1 MADDQEKH
9 IYVKYWTVPDLGSAD
24 RAAAEATANKA
35 NGGGNSGWSIG
46 VGGSGSG
53 PITTGLGP
61 GRGRRRGITNK
72 QLKRLIRRQAAEA
85 RATAERHAAEHAA
98 HQLRL
103 QAEAHAQAMAE
114 AAERSRIEA
123 QVRAQAE
130 KDQAHRQ
137 ALETLTATYPSLH
150 SGLAQ
155 SYLLA
160 SASLQ
165 NTIREEMVLGSDQ
178 NIDPPSDRH
187 LLDLILHKKV
197 RINYLLASKQSLLEE
212 RRVQTLQLTGQ
223 ELDHATPKDYLNYL
237 VRYSQGDPPRVHQ
250 AHEAWLSTLSQTCEA
265 KLLAESIT
273 LLNEQS
279 AALSIRYAEL
289 SLANKTASQDAERTS
304 SRQAA
309 GIEKLWSVIA
319 PAATTSTASSI
330 RTVAT
335 NIAKDQLIRIAT
347 RTLGSNLV
355 TLLAMYP
362 QPLGDAELPPA
373 VVATPL
379 SQLNL
384 PPHIDLEYV
393 ASVKGTLD
401 VPHRLVSNQAETSGA
416 VRWVDADGVNVG
428 TKVRVRTFTYNA
440 ENNSYEFIRDG
451 ESTPALIWTPIARPA
466 DSSTRSPAGP
476 PVLPADPGNPVTPFV
491 PELEAYPAVDRDDPD
506 DYILIS
512 PIDSGLPNTYLLFKD
527 PRSIPG
533 VASGY
538 GEAVNGVWLGDKTRA
553 EGASIP
559 AHIADQLRGRRF
571 GNFDSLRKATWI
583 AVANDPELGKQFT
596 QHNLEIM
603 RDGGAPYPRLSDQ
616 AGGRTKFEIH
626 HKDHISNGGAVYD
639 IDNLVIMTP
648 RQHID
653 HHRSPK
659 NDL

>member
-1 MADDQEKH
+1 M
-9 IYVKYWTVPDLGSAD
+9 
-24 RAAAEATANKA
+24 
-35 NGGGNSGWSIG
+35 
-46 VGGSGSG
+46 
-53 PITTGLGP
+53 
-61 GRGRRRGITNK
+61 
-72 QLKRLIRRQAAEA
+72 
-85 RATAERHAAEHAA
+85 
-98 HQLRL
+98 
-103 QAEAHAQAMAE
+103 
-114 AAERSRIEA
+114 
-123 QVRAQAE
+123 
-130 KDQAHRQ
+130 
-137 ALETLTATYPSLH
+137 
-150 SGLAQ
+150 
-155 SYLLA
+155 
-160 SASLQ
+160 
-165 NTIREEMVLGSDQ
+165 
-178 NIDPPSDRH
+178 
-187 LLDLILHKKV
+187 
-197 RINYLLASKQSLLEE
+197 EE
-212 RRVQTLQLTGQ
+212 RLVQTLQLTGQ

-237 VRYSQGDPPRVHQ
+237 VHYSQGDPPRVHQ
-250 AHEAWLSTLSQTCEA
+250 AHEAWISTLSQTYEA

-279 AALSIRYAEL
+279 AALSIRHAEL

-309 GIEKLWSVIA
+309 GVDKLWSVIA

-401 VPHRLVSNQAETSGA
+401 VPHRLVSTQAGTSGA

-451 ESTPALIWTPIARPA
+451 ESTPALIWTPINRPG
-466 DSSTRSPAGP
+466 DSSTHSPVGP
-476 PVLPADPGNPVTPFV
+476 PALPADPGAAVTPFV
-491 PELEAYPAVDRDDPD
+491 PELEAYPEVDRDDPD

-538 GEAVNGVWLGDKTRA
+538 GEAVTATWLDARTQA
-553 EGASIP
+553 EGSPIP
-559 AHIADQLRGRRF
+559 SQVADQLRGVRF
-571 GNFDSLRKATWI
+571 SNFGRQREAIWK
-583 AVANDPELGKQFT
+583 AVANDSEISQQFS
-596 QHNLEIM
+596 QRNLQLM
-603 RDGGAPYPRLSDQ
+603 KAGNAPHPKLEDQ
-616 AGGRTKFEIH
+616 VGRRTKFEIH
-626 HKDHISNGGAVYD
+626 HKDEIANGGAVYNM
-639 IDNLVIMTP
+639 DNLVIMTP
-648 RQHID
+648 KQHIA
-653 HHRSPK
+653 HHRNRPQ
-659 NDL
+659 

>member
-1 MADDQEKH
+1 M
-9 IYVKYWTVPDLGSAD
+9 
-24 RAAAEATANKA
+24 
-35 NGGGNSGWSIG
+35 
-46 VGGSGSG
+46 
-53 PITTGLGP
+53 
-61 GRGRRRGITNK
+61 
-72 QLKRLIRRQAAEA
+72 
-85 RATAERHAAEHAA
+85 RH
-98 HQLRL
+98 
-103 QAEAHAQAMAE
+103 
-114 AAERSRIEA
+114 
-123 QVRAQAE
+123 
-130 KDQAHRQ
+130 
-137 ALETLTATYPSLH
+137 
-150 SGLAQ
+150 
-155 SYLLA
+155 
-160 SASLQ
+160 
-165 NTIREEMVLGSDQ
+165 
-178 NIDPPSDRH
+178 
-187 LLDLILHKKV
+187 
-197 RINYLLASKQSLLEE
+197 
-212 RRVQTLQLTGQ
+212 
-223 ELDHATPKDYLNYL
+223 
-237 VRYSQGDPPRVHQ
+237 
-250 AHEAWLSTLSQTCEA
+250 
-265 KLLAESIT
+265 
-273 LLNEQS
+273 
-279 AALSIRYAEL
+279 AEL
-289 SLANKTASQDAERTS
+289 SLANKPASQEA
-304 SRQAA
+304 RQAA
-309 GIEKLWSVIA
+309 GIDKLWSVIA
-319 PAATTSTASSI
+319 PASTTTAAPGI

-373 VVATPL
+373 VIATPL

-384 PPHIDLEYV
+384 PPHIDLHYL

-401 VPHRLVSNQAETSGA
+401 VPHRLTSDEAGTSA
-416 VRWVDADGVNVG
+416 TRWVATDGVKVG

-440 ENNSYEFIRDG
+440 QNNSYEFIRDG

-466 DSSTRSPAGP
+466 DSSTSSPAGP
-476 PVLPADPGNPVTPFV
+476 PALPVDPGNVVTPFV
-491 PELEAYPAVDRDDPD
+491 PELEAYPAIDRDDPD

-512 PIDSGLPNTYLLFKD
+512 PIDSGLPNSYLLFKD

-583 AVANDPELGKQFT
+583 AVANDPELVKQFT

-603 RDGGAPYPRLSDQ
+603 RDGGAPYPRLADQ

-626 HKDHISNGGAVYD
+626 HKKHIANGGAVYD

-653 HHRSPK
+653 HHRSHE

>member
-1 MADDQEKH
+1 MATRRKRQTNILHDQTSG
-9 IYVKYWTVPDLGSAD
+9 TVTLSHGSSSKPQNTGFFGGGFTNTGASSSKRRRRRLRARAQQQAAQAQAYAEAQAQAER
-24 RAAAEATANKA
+24 RAAED
-35 NGGGNSGWSIG
+35 
-46 VGGSGSG
+46 
-53 PITTGLGP
+53 
-61 GRGRRRGITNK
+61 
-72 QLKRLIRRQAAEA
+72 AAAQA
-85 RATAERHAAEHAA
+85 RA
-98 HQLRL
+98 
-103 QAEAHAQAMAE
+103 QAEAS
-114 AAERSRIEA
+114 ERASIEA

-137 ALETLTATYPSLH
+137 ALETLTASYPSLQ

-155 SYLLA
+155 RYSQA
-160 SASLQ
+160 SAALPNSIQAEIVSRLDL
-165 NTIREEMVLGSDQ
+165 NVVHSDEQ
-178 NIDPPSDRH
+178 QLR
-187 LLDLILHKKV
+187 DLILQEKA
-197 RINYLLASKQSLLEE
+197 RINYLIESKGSLLDE
-212 RRVQTLQLTGQ
+212 RRAQALSLTGQ
-223 ELDHATPKDYLNYL
+223 ELDHATQKDHLNYL
-237 VRYSQGDPPRVHQ
+237 VYYSQGDPPRVQQ
-250 AHEAWLSTLSQTCEA
+250 AHEAWIQALSQTYEA
-265 KLLAESIT
+265 KLLAESVT

-279 AALSIRYAEL
+279 AALSMRHAEL
-289 SLANKTASQDAERTS
+289 SLANKPASQEA
-304 SRQAA
+304 RQAA
-309 GIEKLWSVIA
+309 GIDKLWSVIA
-319 PAATTSTASSI
+319 PASTTTAAPGI

-335 NIAKDQLIRIAT
+335 SIAKDQLIRIAT

-373 VVATPL
+373 VIATPL

-384 PPHIDLEYV
+384 PPHIDLHYL

-401 VPHRLVSNQAETSGA
+401 VPHRLTSDEAGTSGA
-416 VRWVDADGVNVG
+416 ARWVATDGVKVG

-440 ENNSYEFIRDG
+440 QNNSYEFIRDG

-466 DSSTRSPAGP
+466 DSSTSSPAGP
-476 PVLPADPGNPVTPFV
+476 PALPVDPGNVVTPFV
-491 PELEAYPAVDRDDPD
+491 PELEAYPAIDRDDPD

-512 PIDSGLPNTYLLFKD
+512 PIDSGLPNSYLLFKD

-583 AVANDPELGKQFT
+583 AVANDPELVKQFT

-603 RDGGAPYPRLSDQ
+603 RDGGAPYPRLVDQ

-626 HKDHISNGGAVYD
+626 HKKHIANGGAVYD

-653 HHRSPK
+653 HHRSHE

>member
-1 MADDQEKH
+1 MATRRKRQTNILHDQTSG
-9 IYVKYWTVPDLGSAD
+9 TVTLSHGSSSKPQNTGFFGGSFTNTGASSSKRRRRRLRARAQQQAAQAQAYAEAQAQAER
-24 RAAAEATANKA
+24 RAAED
-35 NGGGNSGWSIG
+35 
-46 VGGSGSG
+46 
-53 PITTGLGP
+53 
-61 GRGRRRGITNK
+61 
-72 QLKRLIRRQAAEA
+72 AAAQA
-85 RATAERHAAEHAA
+85 RA
-98 HQLRL
+98 
-103 QAEAHAQAMAE
+103 QAEAS
-114 AAERSRIEA
+114 ERARIEA

-137 ALETLTATYPSLH
+137 ALETLTASYPSLQ

-155 SYLLA
+155 RYSQA
-160 SASLQ
+160 SAALPNSIQAEIVSRLDL
-165 NTIREEMVLGSDQ
+165 NVVHSDEQ
-178 NIDPPSDRH
+178 QLR
-187 LLDLILHKKV
+187 DLILQEKA
-197 RINYLLASKQSLLEE
+197 RINYLIESKGSLLDE
-212 RRVQTLQLTGQ
+212 RRAQALSLTGQ
-223 ELDHATPKDYLNYL
+223 ELDHATQKDHLNYL
-237 VRYSQGDPPRVHQ
+237 VYYSQGDPPRVQQ
-250 AHEAWLSTLSQTCEA
+250 AHEAWIQALSQTYEA
-265 KLLAESIT
+265 KLLAESVT

-279 AALSIRYAEL
+279 AALSMRHAEL
-289 SLANKTASQDAERTS
+289 SLANKPASQDA
-304 SRQAA
+304 RQAA
-309 GIEKLWSVIA
+309 GIDKLWSVIA
-319 PAATTSTASSI
+319 PASTTTAATGI

-373 VVATPL
+373 VIATPL

-384 PPHIDLEYV
+384 PPHIDLHYL

-401 VPHRLVSNQAETSGA
+401 VPHRLTSDEAGTSGA
-416 VRWVDADGVNVG
+416 ARWVATDGVEVG

-440 ENNSYEFIRDG
+440 QNNSYEFIRDG

-466 DSSTRSPAGP
+466 DSSTSSPAGP
-476 PVLPADPGNPVTPFV
+476 PALPVDPGNVVTPFV
-491 PELEAYPAVDRDDPD
+491 PELEAYPAIDRDDPD

-512 PIDSGLPNTYLLFKD
+512 PIDSGLPNSYLLFKD

-583 AVANDPELGKQFT
+583 AVANDPELVKQFT

-603 RDGGAPYPRLSDQ
+603 RDGGAPYPRLVDQ

-626 HKDHISNGGAVYD
+626 HKKHIANGGAVYD

-653 HHRSPK
+653 HHRSHE

>member
-1 MADDQEKH
+1 MATRRKRQTNILHDQTSG
-9 IYVKYWTVPDLGSAD
+9 TVTLSHGSSSKPQNTGFFGGGFTNTGASSSKRRRRRLRARAQQQAAQAQAYAEAQAQAERRTAED
-24 RAAAEATANKA
+24 AAA
-35 NGGGNSGWSIG
+35 
-46 VGGSGSG
+46 
-53 PITTGLGP
+53 
-61 GRGRRRGITNK
+61 
-72 QLKRLIRRQAAEA
+72 QA
-85 RATAERHAAEHAA
+85 RA
-98 HQLRL
+98 
-103 QAEAHAQAMAE
+103 QAEAS
-114 AAERSRIEA
+114 ERARIEA

-137 ALETLTATYPSLH
+137 ALETLTASYPSLQ

-155 SYLLA
+155 RYSQA
-160 SASLQ
+160 SAALPNSIQAEIVSRLDL
-165 NTIREEMVLGSDQ
+165 NVVHSDKQ
-178 NIDPPSDRH
+178 QLR
-187 LLDLILHKKV
+187 DLILQEKAK
-197 RINYLLASKQSLLEE
+197 INYLIESKGSLLDE
-212 RRVQTLQLTGQ
+212 RRAQALSLTGQ
-223 ELDHATPKDYLNYL
+223 ELDHATQKDHLNYL
-237 VRYSQGDPPRVHQ
+237 VYYSQGDPPRVQQ
-250 AHEAWLSTLSQTCEA
+250 AHEAWIQALSQTYEA
-265 KLLAESIT
+265 KLLAESVT

-279 AALSIRYAEL
+279 AALSMRHAEL
-289 SLANKTASQDAERTS
+289 SLANKPASQDAR
-304 SRQAA
+304 RAA
-309 GIEKLWSVIA
+309 GIDKLWSVIA
-319 PAATTSTASSI
+319 PASTTTAAPGI

-373 VVATPL
+373 VIATPL

-384 PPHIDLEYV
+384 PPHIDLHYL

-401 VPHRLVSNQAETSGA
+401 VPHRLTSDEAGTSGA
-416 VRWVDADGVNVG
+416 ARWVATDGVEVG

-440 ENNSYEFIRDG
+440 QNNSYEFIRDG

-466 DSSTRSPAGP
+466 DSSTSSPAGP
-476 PVLPADPGNPVTPFV
+476 PALPVDPGNVVTPFV
-491 PELEAYPAVDRDDPD
+491 PELEAYPAIDRDDPD

-512 PIDSGLPNTYLLFKD
+512 PIDSGLPNSYLLFKD

-583 AVANDPELGKQFT
+583 AVANDPELVKQFT

-603 RDGGAPYPRLSDQ
+603 RDGGAPYPRLVDQ

-626 HKDHISNGGAVYD
+626 HKKHIANGGAVYD

-653 HHRSPK
+653 HHRSHE

>member
-1 MADDQEKH
+1 MADEQEKH
-9 IYVKYWTVPDLGSAD
+9 IYVKYWPIPDLGSAD
-24 RAAAEATANKA
+24 RAAAEAAANKA
-35 NGGGNSGWSIG
+35 SGGGNSGWSIG
-46 VGGSGSG
+46 IGGGGGG
-53 PITTGLGP
+53 PSTTGLGP

-72 QLKRLIRRQAAEA
+72 QLRRLLRQQE
-85 RATAERHAAEHAA
+85 
-98 HQLRL
+98 
-103 QAEAHAQAMAE
+103 AEAHARAMAE
-114 AAERSRIEA
+114 AAERERVEA

-137 ALETLTATYPSLH
+137 ALETLTASYPSLQ

-155 SYLLA
+155 
-160 SASLQ
+160 
-165 NTIREEMVLGSDQ
+165 
-178 NIDPPSDRH
+178 
-187 LLDLILHKKV
+187 
-197 RINYLLASKQSLLEE
+197 NYLLAFASLPNDLQKEIASGHDLNADPPRDEQALELILQKKIRVNYLLAIKQPLLEE
-212 RRVQTLQLTGQ
+212 RRAQALSLTGQ
-223 ELDHATPKDYLNYL
+223 ELDHATQKDHLNYL
-237 VRYSQGDPPRVHQ
+237 VYYSQGDPPRVQQ
-250 AHEAWLSTLSQTCEA
+250 AHEAWIQALSQTYEA
-265 KLLAESIT
+265 KLLAESVT

-279 AALSIRYAEL
+279 AALSMRHAEL
-289 SLANKTASQDAERTS
+289 SLANKPASQDA
-304 SRQAA
+304 RQAA
-309 GIEKLWSVIA
+309 GIDKLWSVIA
-319 PAATTSTASSI
+319 PASTTTAATGI

-373 VVATPL
+373 VIATPL

-384 PPHIDLEYV
+384 PPHIDLHYL

-401 VPHRLVSNQAETSGA
+401 VPHRLTSDEAGTSGA
-416 VRWVDADGVNVG
+416 ARWVATDGVEVG

-440 ENNSYEFIRDG
+440 QNNSYEFIRDG

-466 DSSTRSPAGP
+466 DSSTSSPAGP
-476 PVLPADPGNPVTPFV
+476 PALPVDPGNVVTPFV
-491 PELEAYPAVDRDDPD
+491 PELEAYPAIDRDDPD

-512 PIDSGLPNTYLLFKD
+512 PIDSGLPNSYLLFKD

-583 AVANDPELGKQFT
+583 AVANDPELVKQFT

-603 RDGGAPYPRLSDQ
+603 RDGGAPYPRLVDQ

-626 HKDHISNGGAVYD
+626 HKKHIANGGAVYD

-653 HHRSPK
+653 HHRSHE

>member
-1 MADDQEKH
+1 MATRRKRQTNILHDQTSG
-9 IYVKYWTVPDLGSAD
+9 TVTLSHGSSSKPQNTGFFGGGFTNTGASSSKRRRRRLRARAQQQAAQAQAYAEAQAQAER
-24 RAAAEATANKA
+24 RAAED
-35 NGGGNSGWSIG
+35 
-46 VGGSGSG
+46 
-53 PITTGLGP
+53 
-61 GRGRRRGITNK
+61 
-72 QLKRLIRRQAAEA
+72 AAAQA
-85 RATAERHAAEHAA
+85 RA
-98 HQLRL
+98 
-103 QAEAHAQAMAE
+103 QAEAS
-114 AAERSRIEA
+114 ERASIEA

-137 ALETLTATYPSLH
+137 ALETLTASYPSLQ

-155 SYLLA
+155 RYSQA
-160 SASLQ
+160 SAALPNSIQAEIVSRLDL
-165 NTIREEMVLGSDQ
+165 NVVHSDEQ
-178 NIDPPSDRH
+178 QLR
-187 LLDLILHKKV
+187 DLILQEKA
-197 RINYLLASKQSLLEE
+197 RINYLIESKGSLLDE
-212 RRVQTLQLTGQ
+212 RRAQALSLTGQ
-223 ELDHATPKDYLNYL
+223 ELDHATQKDHLNYL
-237 VRYSQGDPPRVHQ
+237 VYYSQGDPPRVQQ
-250 AHEAWLSTLSQTCEA
+250 AHEAWIQALSQTYEA
-265 KLLAESIT
+265 KLLAESVT

-279 AALSIRYAEL
+279 AALSMRHAEL
-289 SLANKTASQDAERTS
+289 SLANKPASQEA
-304 SRQAA
+304 RQAA
-309 GIEKLWSVIA
+309 GIDKLWSVIA
-319 PAATTSTASSI
+319 PASTTTAAPGI

-373 VVATPL
+373 VIATPL

-384 PPHIDLEYV
+384 PPHIDLHYL

-401 VPHRLVSNQAETSGA
+401 VPHRLTSDEAGTSGA
-416 VRWVDADGVNVG
+416 ARWVATDGVKVG

-440 ENNSYEFIRDG
+440 QNNSYEFIRDG

-466 DSSTRSPAGP
+466 DSSTSSPAGP
-476 PVLPADPGNPVTPFV
+476 PALPVDPGNVVTPFV
-491 PELEAYPAVDRDDPD
+491 PELEAYPAIDRDDPD

-512 PIDSGLPNTYLLFKD
+512 PIDSGLPNSYLLFKD

-583 AVANDPELGKQFT
+583 AVANDPELVKQFT

-603 RDGGAPYPRLSDQ
+603 RDGGAPYPRLVDQ

-626 HKDHISNGGAVYD
+626 HKKHIANGGAVYD

-653 HHRSPK
+653 HHRSHE

>member
-1 MADDQEKH
+1 
-9 IYVKYWTVPDLGSAD
+9 
-24 RAAAEATANKA
+24 
-35 NGGGNSGWSIG
+35 
-46 VGGSGSG
+46 
-53 PITTGLGP
+53 
-61 GRGRRRGITNK
+61 
-72 QLKRLIRRQAAEA
+72 
-85 RATAERHAAEHAA
+85 
-98 HQLRL
+98 
-103 QAEAHAQAMAE
+103 MAE

-165 NTIREEMVLGSDQ
+165 NTIQEEMVLGSDQ
-178 NIDPPSDRH
+178 NIEPPSDRN

-237 VRYSQGDPPRVHQ
+237 VHYSQGDPPRVHQ
-250 AHEAWLSTLSQTCEA
+250 AHEAWISTLSQTYEA

-279 AALSIRYAEL
+279 AALSIRHAEL

-335 NIAKDQLIRIAT
+335 NIAKDQIIRIAT

-362 QPLGDAELPPA
+362 QPLGDAELQPA

-379 SQLNL
+379 SQFKL

-401 VPHRLVSNQAETSGA
+401 VPHRLVSNQAETNGA

-491 PELEAYPAVDRDDPD
+491 PELDAYPAVDRDDPD

-538 GEAVNGVWLGDKTRA
+538 GEVVTATW
-553 EGASIP
+553 
-559 AHIADQLRGRRF
+559 LRGATASQPAPIPSSVAEKLSGRPF
-571 GNFDSLRKATWI
+571 ASFAKLREAIWLEVSK
-583 AVANDPELGKQFT
+583 DPELSRHIGK
-596 QHNLEIM
+596 LSRMEVSDK
-603 RDGGAPYPRLSDQ
+603 RAPLVRAADRVGKRVKY
-616 AGGRTKFEIH
+616 EIH
-626 HKDHISNGGAVYD
+626 HKHWISEGGAVYD
-639 IDNLVIMTP
+639 LDNLVIMTP
-648 RQHID
+648 KDHIQA
-653 HHRSPK
+653 HRK
-659 NDL
+659 NQ